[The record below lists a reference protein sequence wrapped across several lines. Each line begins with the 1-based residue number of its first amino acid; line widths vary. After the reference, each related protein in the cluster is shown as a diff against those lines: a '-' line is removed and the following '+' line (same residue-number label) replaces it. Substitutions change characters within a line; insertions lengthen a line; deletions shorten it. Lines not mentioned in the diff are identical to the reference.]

1 MEILPLPACFVGVK
15 IMLSLPKNFE
25 TFNDARKKSF
35 MALYEAK
42 QRGKK
47 VVGVFCSYTPLEL
60 VYAAGA
66 ISVGLC
72 GKSEQGIPE
81 AEAHLPKTLCP
92 LIKAS
97 YGMALTDQCPF
108 FYFSDGILAETTC
121 DGKKKMYEL
130 MSKFKPVH
138 VMNLPQGRDQ
148 ALALDAWTEE
158 VKLAAKFLE
167 GLFNVEITPEKL
179 HDAIVYRNKVRRA
192 IVDIYETAKLK
203 PSPVSG
209 YEISTI
215 AESAD
220 FHFTDDDL
228 VAKLQKT
235 ARDLRE
241 RVRTGADGRPRV
253 LITGCPNAGVRD
265 KIIKTLEE
273 LGADYVCA
281 DNCAGPRTQKF
292 MVDEN
297 SEPYRAIAERYLKI
311 NCSVMTP
318 NTTRFDDI
326 RELVKEYRADG
337 VIEIVLHGCHTF
349 AVEAFTVMNMVQNE
363 LGLPYMRLDT
373 DFSQSDKGQIET
385 RLGAFIEMMSAAA

>member
-1 MEILPLPACFVGVK
+1 
-15 IMLSLPKNFE
+15 MLSLPKNFE
-25 TFNDARKKSF
+25 TFNEARKKSF

-42 QRGKK
+42 QSGKK
-47 VVGVFCSYTPLEL
+47 VIGVFCSYTPVEL

-97 YGMALTDQCPF
+97 YGMALSDQCPF

-130 MSKFKPVH
+130 MNHIKPVH

-148 ALALDAWTEE
+148 ALAIESWTDE
-158 VKLAAKFLE
+158 VKRAAHFLE
-167 GLFNVEITPEKL
+167 NLFGVTITEDKL
-179 HDAIVYRNKVRRA
+179 HDAIVYRNKVRQA

-209 YEISTI
+209 YEISTV

-228 VAKLQKT
+228 VAKLQKI
-235 ARDLRE
+235 AREFRE
-241 RVRTGADGRPRV
+241 RLRNDGAGRPRV

-265 KIIKTLEE
+265 KVIKRLEE

-297 SEPYRAIAERYLKI
+297 SDPYRAIAERYLKI

-318 NTTRFDDI
+318 NTTRLDDI
-326 RELVKEYRADG
+326 RALVHEYQADG
-337 VIEIVLHGCHTF
+337 VIEVVLHGCHTF
-349 AVEAFTVMNMVQNE
+349 AVEAFSVMNLVQNE
-363 LGLPYMRLDT
+363 LGLPYLRLDT

-385 RLGAFIEMMSAAA
+385 RLEAFVEIMTSAA

>member
-1 MEILPLPACFVGVK
+1 
-15 IMLSLPKNFE
+15 MLSLPKNFE
-25 TFNDARKKSF
+25 SFNDARKKSF

-47 VVGVFCSYTPLEL
+47 VIGVFCSYTPIEI

-81 AEAHLPKTLCP
+81 AETVLPKTLCP

-97 YGMALTDQCPF
+97 YGMAMTDQCPF

-130 MSKFKPVH
+130 MSKIKPVH
-138 VMNLPQGRDQ
+138 VLNLPQGRDQ
-148 ALALDAWTEE
+148 AMAIESWTEE
-158 VKLAAKFLE
+158 IKRAAKFLE
-167 GLFNVEITPEKL
+167 NLFNVKITEEKL
-179 HDAIVYRNKVRRA
+179 HDAIVYRNKVRKA
-192 IVDIYETAKLK
+192 IVDLYEVAKLK
-203 PSPVSG
+203 PSPASG
-209 YEISTI
+209 YEISTL

-228 VAKLQKT
+228 VAKIEKSTRELK
-235 ARDLRE
+235 E
-241 RVRTGADGRPRV
+241 RVRNDGAGRPRV

-265 KIIKTLEE
+265 KIIKRLEE

-281 DNCAGPRTQKF
+281 DNCAGPRAQKF
-292 MVDEN
+292 MIDEN

-326 RELVKEYRADG
+326 KNLIHEYSVDG

-349 AVEAFTVMNMVQNE
+349 AVEAHTVMNIVQND

-385 RLGAFIEMMSAAA
+385 RLGAFVEMMSAAA

>member
-1 MEILPLPACFVGVK
+1 
-15 IMLSLPKNFE
+15 MLSLPKNFE
-25 TFNDARKKSF
+25 SFNEARRKSF
-35 MALYEAK
+35 MALYNAK
-42 QRGKK
+42 EQGKK
-47 VVGVFCSYTPLEL
+47 IIGTFCSYTPVEII
-60 VYAAGA
+60 YAAGA
-66 ISVGLC
+66 VSVGLC
-72 GKSEQGIPE
+72 GKSEQGITE

-97 YGMALTDQCPF
+97 YGMALTEQCPF

-130 MSKFKPVH
+130 MNFLKPVH

-148 ALALDAWTEE
+148 ALALDSWTEE
-158 VKLAAKFLE
+158 VKRAAKFLE
-167 GLFNVEITPEKL
+167 NLLNVKITEEKL
-179 HDAIVYRNKVRRA
+179 HDAIVYRNRVRKA
-192 IVDIYETAKLK
+192 IVDLYEVAKLK

-209 YEISTI
+209 YEISTV

-228 VAKLQKT
+228 VSKI
-235 ARDLRE
+235 E
-241 RVRTGADGRPRV
+241 RTTKEFKQRIRSDGAGRPRV

-265 KIIKTLEE
+265 KIIKRLEE

-292 MVDEN
+292 MIDEN

-318 NTTRFDDI
+318 NTARFDDI
-326 RELVKEYRADG
+326 KALIQEYQADG

-349 AVEAFTVMNMVQNE
+349 AVEAYTTMNIVQNE
-363 LGLPYMRLDT
+363 LALPYMRLDT
-373 DFSQSDKGQIET
+373 DFSQSDSGQIET
-385 RLGAFIEMMSAAA
+385 RLGAFIEMMTAA

>member
-1 MEILPLPACFVGVK
+1 
-15 IMLSLPKNFE
+15 MLSLPKNFE
-25 TFNDARKKSF
+25 SFNEARKKSF
-35 MALYEAK
+35 MALYNAK
-42 QRGKK
+42 EQGKK
-47 VVGVFCSYTPLEL
+47 IIGTFCSYTPVEIIN
-60 VYAAGA
+60 AAGA

-72 GKSEQGIPE
+72 GKSEQGITE
-81 AEAHLPKTLCP
+81 AETRLPKTLCP

-97 YGMALTDQCPF
+97 YGMAMTDQCPF

-130 MSKFKPVH
+130 MNLIKPVH
-138 VMNLPQGRDQ
+138 VMNLPQGKDQ
-148 ALALDAWTEE
+148 ALAIDSWTEE
-158 VKLAAKFLE
+158 VKRAVRFLE
-167 GLFNVEITPEKL
+167 KLLNITVTEQNL
-179 HDAIVYRNKVRRA
+179 HDAIVYRNKLRRA
-192 IVDIYETAKLK
+192 IVDLYEVAKLK

-209 YEISTI
+209 YEISTV

-228 VAKLQKT
+228 IAKIQKT
-235 ARDLRE
+235 TQEFKQRIRE
-241 RVRTGADGRPRV
+241 DKADRPRV

-265 KIIKTLEE
+265 KIIKRLEE

-297 SEPYRAIAERYLKI
+297 SDPYRAIAERYLKI

-318 NTTRFDDI
+318 NTTRFEDI
-326 RELVKEYRADG
+326 RELAKEYQVDG

-349 AVEAFTVMNMVQNE
+349 AVEAYTTMNIVQNE
-363 LGLPYMRLDT
+363 LALPYIRLDT

-385 RLGAFIEMMSAAA
+385 RLGAFIEMMTAA

>member
-1 MEILPLPACFVGVK
+1 MP
-15 IMLSLPKNFE
+15 LSLPKNFE
-25 TFNDARKKSF
+25 SFNDARKKSF

-47 VVGVFCSYTPLEL
+47 VVGVFCSYTPVEL

-81 AEAHLPKTLCP
+81 AETRLPKTLCP

-97 YGMALTDQCPF
+97 YGMAMTDQCPF

-130 MSKFKPVH
+130 MNLIKPVH

-148 ALALDAWTEE
+148 ALAIESWTDE
-158 VKLAAKFLE
+158 VKRAAKFLE
-167 GLFNVEITPEKL
+167 DLFNVQITPEKL
-179 HDAIVYRNKVRRA
+179 HEAIVYRNKVRRA
-192 IVDIYETAKLK
+192 IVDLYEVAKLK

-209 YEISTI
+209 YEISTV

-228 VAKLQKT
+228 VAKINKIT
-235 ARDLRE
+235 REFRE
-241 RVRTGADGRPRV
+241 RVREDKANRPRV

-265 KIIKTLEE
+265 KVIKTLEE
-273 LGADYVCA
+273 MGADYVCA

-297 SEPYRAIAERYLKI
+297 SEPFRAIAERYLKI

-318 NTTRFDDI
+318 NTQRFDDI
-326 RELVKEYRADG
+326 RALTREYQADG

-349 AVEAFTVMNMVQNE
+349 AVEAYNVMNLVQNE
-363 LGLPYMRLDT
+363 LGLPYLRLDT

-385 RLGAFIEMMSAAA
+385 RLGAFIEIMTSAA

>member
-1 MEILPLPACFVGVK
+1 MINKNKLE
-15 IMLSLPKNFE
+15 LPKNFE
-25 TFNDARKKSF
+25 SFNDARKKSF

-42 QRGKK
+42 QKGKK
-47 VVGVFCSYTPLEL
+47 VIGVFCSYTPVEL

-81 AEAHLPKTLCP
+81 AETRLPKTLCP

-97 YGMALTDQCPF
+97 YGMALSEQCPY

-130 MSKFKPVH
+130 MNLLKPVH

-148 ALALDAWTEE
+148 ALALESWVQE

-167 GLFNVEITPEKL
+167 NLFNVKITDENL
-179 HDAIVYRNKVRRA
+179 HEAIVYRNKVRKA
-192 IVDIYETAKLK
+192 IVDLYEVAKLK
-203 PSPVSG
+203 PSPASG

-215 AESAD
+215 AENAD

-228 VAKLQKT
+228 VAKIQKVT
-235 ARDLRE
+235 RE
-241 RVRTGADGRPRV
+241 LKERTRTGAENRPRV

-273 LGADYVCA
+273 MGADYVCA

-292 MVDEN
+292 LIDEN
-297 SEPYRAIAERYLKI
+297 AEPYRAIAERYLKI

-318 NTTRFDDI
+318 NTSRFDDI
-326 RELVKEYRADG
+326 RELAHEYQVDG

-349 AVEAFTVMNMVQNE
+349 AVEAWNVMNLVQNE
-363 LGLPYMRLDT
+363 LNMPYLRLDT

-385 RLGAFIEMMSAAA
+385 RLGAFIEMMTAA

>member
-1 MEILPLPACFVGVK
+1 
-15 IMLSLPKNFE
+15 MLSLPKNFE

-42 QRGKK
+42 QKGKK
-47 VVGVFCSYTPLEL
+47 VVGVFCSYTPVEL

-81 AEAHLPKTLCP
+81 AETVLPKTLCP

-97 YGMALTDQCPF
+97 YGMAMTDQCPF

-130 MSKFKPVH
+130 MNLIKPVH

-148 ALALDAWTEE
+148 ALAIESWTDE
-158 VKLAAKFLE
+158 VKRAAKFLE
-167 GLFNVEITPEKL
+167 DLFNVKITPEKL

-192 IVDIYETAKLK
+192 IVDLYEVAKLK

-209 YEISTI
+209 YEISTV

-228 VAKLQKT
+228 VAKIQKIT
-235 ARDLRE
+235 REFRE
-241 RVRTGADGRPRV
+241 RVREDKGNRPRV

-265 KIIKTLEE
+265 KVIKTLEE

-292 MVDEN
+292 MIDEN
-297 SEPYRAIAERYLKI
+297 AEPFRAIAERYLKI

-318 NTTRFDDI
+318 NTQRFDDI
-326 RELVKEYRADG
+326 RELTREYQVDG

-349 AVEAFTVMNMVQNE
+349 AVEAYNVMKIVQNE
-363 LGLPYMRLDT
+363 LGLPYLRLDT

-385 RLGAFIEMMSAAA
+385 RLGAFIEMMTSAA

>member
-1 MEILPLPACFVGVK
+1 
-15 IMLSLPKNFE
+15 MLSLPKNFE
-25 TFNDARKKSF
+25 SFNDARKKSF

-42 QRGKK
+42 QAGKK
-47 VVGVFCSYTPLEL
+47 VVGTFCSYTPVEL
-60 VYAAGA
+60 IYAAGA

-72 GKSEQGIPE
+72 GKSEQGITE
-81 AEAHLPKTLCP
+81 AETQLPKTLCP

-97 YGMALTDQCPF
+97 YGMAMTDQCPY

-130 MSKFKPVH
+130 MSLLKSVH
-138 VMNLPQGRDQ
+138 VMNLPQGKDQ
-148 ALALDAWTEE
+148 ALAIESWTDE
-158 VKLAAKFLE
+158 VKRAARFLE
-167 GLFNVEITPEKL
+167 GLFNVTITEDKL

-192 IVDIYETAKLK
+192 IVDLYEVAKLK

-209 YEISTI
+209 YEISTV

-228 VAKLQKT
+228 VAKLERT
-235 ARDLRE
+235 TRE
-241 RVRTGADGRPRV
+241 FKERIRNDGAGRPRV

-265 KIIKTLEE
+265 KIIKRLEE

-297 SEPYRAIAERYLKI
+297 SDPYRALAERYLKI

-318 NTTRFDDI
+318 NTARFDDI
-326 RELVKEYRADG
+326 KALIHEYQADG

-349 AVEAFTVMNMVQNE
+349 AVEAYTTMNIVQNE
-363 LGLPYMRLDT
+363 IGIPYMRLDT

-385 RLGAFIEMMSAAA
+385 RLGAFIEMMTAA

>member
-1 MEILPLPACFVGVK
+1 
-15 IMLSLPKNFE
+15 MLSLPKNFE
-25 TFNDARKKSF
+25 SFNDARKKSF

-42 QRGKK
+42 QAGKK
-47 VVGVFCSYTPLEL
+47 VVGTFCSYTPVEL
-60 VYAAGA
+60 INAAGA

-72 GKSEQGIPE
+72 GKSEQGIAE
-81 AEAHLPKTLCP
+81 AETRLPKTLCP

-97 YGMALTDQCPF
+97 YGMAMTDQCPY

-130 MSKFKPVH
+130 MSLLKPVH

-148 ALALDAWTEE
+148 AMAIESWTEE
-158 VKLAAKFLE
+158 VKRAAKFLE
-167 GLFNVEITPEKL
+167 GLFNVTITEDKL
-179 HDAIVYRNKVRRA
+179 HDAIVYRNKVRKA
-192 IVDIYETAKLK
+192 IVDLYEVAKMK
-203 PSPVSG
+203 SSPVSG
-209 YEISTI
+209 YEISTV

-228 VAKLQKT
+228 VAKIERT
-235 ARDLRE
+235 TRE
-241 RVRTGADGRPRV
+241 FKERIRNDGEGRPRV

-265 KIIKTLEE
+265 KIIKRLEE

-297 SEPYRAIAERYLKI
+297 SDPYRAIAERYLKI

-318 NTTRFDDI
+318 NTARFDDI
-326 RELVKEYRADG
+326 KALIDEYQADG

-349 AVEAFTVMNMVQNE
+349 AVEAYTTMNIVQND
-363 LGLPYMRLDT
+363 LGMPYMRLDT

-385 RLGAFIEMMSAAA
+385 RLGAFIEMMTAA

>member
-1 MEILPLPACFVGVK
+1 
-15 IMLSLPKNFE
+15 MLSLPKNFE
-25 TFNDARKKSF
+25 SFNEARRKSF
-35 MALYEAK
+35 MALYNAK
-42 QRGKK
+42 EQGKK
-47 VVGVFCSYTPLEL
+47 IIGTFCSYTPVEII
-60 VYAAGA
+60 YAAGA
-66 ISVGLC
+66 VSVGLC
-72 GKSEQGIPE
+72 GKSEQGITE

-97 YGMALTDQCPF
+97 YGMALTEQCPF

-130 MSKFKPVH
+130 MNFLKPVH

-148 ALALDAWTEE
+148 ALALDSWTEE
-158 VKLAAKFLE
+158 VKRAAKFLE
-167 GLFNVEITPEKL
+167 NLLNVKITEEKL
-179 HDAIVYRNKVRRA
+179 HDAIVYRNRVRKA
-192 IVDIYETAKLK
+192 IVDLYEVAKLK

-209 YEISTI
+209 YEISTV

-228 VAKLQKT
+228 VSKI
-235 ARDLRE
+235 E
-241 RVRTGADGRPRV
+241 RTTKEFKQRIRSDGAGRPRV

-265 KIIKTLEE
+265 KIIKRLEE

-292 MVDEN
+292 MIDEN

-326 RELVKEYRADG
+326 KALIQEYQVDG

-349 AVEAFTVMNMVQNE
+349 AVEAYTTMNIVQNE
-363 LGLPYMRLDT
+363 LALPYMRLDT
-373 DFSQSDKGQIET
+373 DFSQSDSGQIET
-385 RLGAFIEMMSAAA
+385 RLGAFIEMMTAA

>member
-1 MEILPLPACFVGVK
+1 
-15 IMLSLPKNFE
+15 MLSLPKNFE
-25 TFNDARKKSF
+25 SFNEARRKSF
-35 MALYEAK
+35 MALYNAK
-42 QRGKK
+42 EQGKK
-47 VVGVFCSYTPLEL
+47 IIGTFCSYTPVEII
-60 VYAAGA
+60 YAAGA
-66 ISVGLC
+66 VSVGLC
-72 GKSEQGIPE
+72 GKSEQGITE

-97 YGMALTDQCPF
+97 YGMALTEQCPF

-130 MSKFKPVH
+130 MNFLKPVH

-148 ALALDAWTEE
+148 ALALDSWTEE
-158 VKLAAKFLE
+158 VKRAAKFLE
-167 GLFNVEITPEKL
+167 NLLNVKITEEKL
-179 HDAIVYRNKVRRA
+179 HDAIVYRNRVRKA
-192 IVDIYETAKLK
+192 IVDLYEVAKLK

-209 YEISTI
+209 YEISTV

-228 VAKLQKT
+228 VSKI
-235 ARDLRE
+235 E
-241 RVRTGADGRPRV
+241 RTTKEFKQRIRSDGAGRPRV
-253 LITGCPNAGVRD
+253 LITGCPNAGVHD
-265 KIIKTLEE
+265 KIIKRLEE

-292 MVDEN
+292 MIDEN

-318 NTTRFDDI
+318 NTARFDDI
-326 RELVKEYRADG
+326 KALIQEYQVDG

-349 AVEAFTVMNMVQNE
+349 AVEAYTTMNIVQNE
-363 LGLPYMRLDT
+363 LALPYMRLDT
-373 DFSQSDKGQIET
+373 DFSQSDSGQIET
-385 RLGAFIEMMSAAA
+385 RLGAFIEMMTAA

>member
-1 MEILPLPACFVGVK
+1 
-15 IMLSLPKNFE
+15 MLSLPKNFE
-25 TFNDARKKSF
+25 SFNDARKKSF

-42 QRGKK
+42 QAGKK
-47 VVGVFCSYTPLEL
+47 VVGTFCSYTPVEL
-60 VYAAGA
+60 INAAGA

-72 GKSEQGIPE
+72 GKSEQGIAE
-81 AEAHLPKTLCP
+81 AETRLPKTLCP

-97 YGMALTDQCPF
+97 YGMAMTDQCPY

-130 MSKFKPVH
+130 MSLLKPVH

-148 ALALDAWTEE
+148 AMAIESWTEE
-158 VKLAAKFLE
+158 VKRAAKFLE
-167 GLFNVEITPEKL
+167 GLFNVTITEDKL
-179 HDAIVYRNKVRRA
+179 HDAIVYRNKVRKA
-192 IVDIYETAKLK
+192 IVDLYEVAKMK

-209 YEISTI
+209 YEISTV

-228 VAKLQKT
+228 VAKIERT
-235 ARDLRE
+235 TRE
-241 RVRTGADGRPRV
+241 FKERIRNDGEGRPRV

-265 KIIKTLEE
+265 KIIKRLEE

-297 SEPYRAIAERYLKI
+297 SDPYRAIAERYLKI

-318 NTTRFDDI
+318 NTARFDDI
-326 RELVKEYRADG
+326 KTLIDEYRADG

-349 AVEAFTVMNMVQNE
+349 AVEAYTTMNIVQNE
-363 LGLPYMRLDT
+363 LGMPYMRLDT

-385 RLGAFIEMMSAAA
+385 RLGAFIEMMSAA

>member
-1 MEILPLPACFVGVK
+1 
-15 IMLSLPKNFE
+15 MLSLPKNFE

-42 QRGKK
+42 QAGKK
-47 VVGVFCSYTPLEL
+47 VVGTFCSYTPVEL
-60 VYAAGA
+60 IYAAGA

-72 GKSEQGIPE
+72 GKSEQGITE
-81 AEAHLPKTLCP
+81 AEMHLPKTLCP

-97 YGMALTDQCPF
+97 YGMAMTDQCPY

-130 MSKFKPVH
+130 MSSFKPVH
-138 VMNLPQGRDQ
+138 VMNLPQGKDQ

-158 VKLAAKFLE
+158 VKRAAKFLE
-167 GLFNVEITPEKL
+167 GLFNVTITEDKL

-192 IVDIYETAKLK
+192 IVDLYEVAKLK

-209 YEISTI
+209 YEISTV

-228 VAKLQKT
+228 VAKIERIT
-235 ARDLRE
+235 REFRE
-241 RVRTGADGRPRV
+241 RIRNDGDNRPRV
-253 LITGCPNAGVRD
+253 LITGCPNAGVRE
-265 KIIKTLEE
+265 KIIKRLEE

-281 DNCAGPRTQKF
+281 DNCAGPRSQKF
-292 MVDEN
+292 MIDEN
-297 SEPYRAIAERYLKI
+297 SDPYRAIAERYLKI

-318 NTTRFDDI
+318 NTARFDDI
-326 RELVKEYRADG
+326 KELIHEYQADG

-349 AVEAFTVMNMVQNE
+349 AVEAYTTMNIVQNE
-363 LGLPYMRLDT
+363 LGMPYMRLDT

-385 RLGAFIEMMSAAA
+385 RLGAFIEMMTAA

>member
-1 MEILPLPACFVGVK
+1 
-15 IMLSLPKNFE
+15 MLLPKNFE
-25 TFNDARKKSF
+25 TFNEARKKSF
-35 MALYEAK
+35 MALYNAK
-42 QRGKK
+42 KQGKK
-47 VVGVFCSYTPLEL
+47 IIGTFCSYTPLEII
-60 VYAAGA
+60 YAAGA

-72 GKSEQGIPE
+72 GKSEQGITE
-81 AEAHLPKTLCP
+81 AEAYLPKTLCP

-97 YGMALTDQCPF
+97 YGMALSEQCPF

-130 MSKFKPVH
+130 MSYLKPVH
-138 VMNLPQGRDQ
+138 VMNLPQGREQ
-148 ALALDAWTEE
+148 ALALDSWTEE
-158 VKLAAKFLE
+158 VKQAVKFLE
-167 GLFNVEITPEKL
+167 KLLDVTVTEEKL
-179 HDAIVYRNKVRRA
+179 HDAIVYRNKLRRA
-192 IVDIYETAKLK
+192 ILDLYEVAMYKRQPIT
-203 PSPVSG
+203 G
-209 YEISTI
+209 YELSTV

-228 VAKLQKT
+228 IAKIQNIT
-235 ARDLRE
+235 RDFRQRIRE
-241 RVRTGADGRPRV
+241 DKADRPRV

-265 KIIKTLEE
+265 KIIKRLEE

-326 RELVKEYRADG
+326 KELIREYQVDG

-349 AVEAFTVMNMVQNE
+349 AVEAYTTMKIVQNDLE
-363 LGLPYMRLDT
+363 MPYMRLDT
-373 DFSQSDKGQIET
+373 DFSQSDIGQIET
-385 RLGAFIEMMSAAA
+385 RLGAFIEMMMAA

>member
-1 MEILPLPACFVGVK
+1 
-15 IMLSLPKNFE
+15 MLSLPKNFE

-42 QRGKK
+42 ERGKK
-47 VVGVFCSYTPLEL
+47 VIGVFCSYTPVEL

-81 AEAHLPKTLCP
+81 AETVLPKTLCP

-97 YGMALTDQCPF
+97 YGMAMTDQCPY

-130 MSKFKPVH
+130 MNLIKPVH

-148 ALALDAWTEE
+148 ALAIESWTDE
-158 VKLAAKFLE
+158 VKRAAKFLE
-167 GLFNVEITPEKL
+167 DLFNVKITPDKL
-179 HDAIVYRNKVRRA
+179 HEAIVYRNKVRRA
-192 IVDIYETAKLK
+192 IVDLYEVAKLK

-209 YEISTI
+209 YEISTV

-228 VAKLQKT
+228 VAKLQKIT
-235 ARDLRE
+235 REFRE
-241 RVRTGADGRPRV
+241 RVREDKGSRPRV

-265 KIIKTLEE
+265 KVIKTLEE

-292 MVDEN
+292 MIDEN
-297 SEPYRAIAERYLKI
+297 AEPFRAIAERYLKI

-318 NTTRFDDI
+318 NTQRFDDI
-326 RELVKEYRADG
+326 RELTREYQVDG

-349 AVEAFTVMNMVQNE
+349 AVEAYSIMNIVQNE
-363 LGLPYMRLDT
+363 LGLPYLRLDT

-385 RLGAFIEMMSAAA
+385 RLGAFIEMMTAAA

>member
-1 MEILPLPACFVGVK
+1 MS
-15 IMLSLPKNFE
+15 LSLPKNFE
-25 TFNDARKKSF
+25 SFNDARKKSF

-47 VVGVFCSYTPLEL
+47 VVGVFCSYTPVEL

-81 AEAHLPKTLCP
+81 AETRLPKTLCP

-97 YGMALTDQCPF
+97 YGMAMTDQCPF

-130 MSKFKPVH
+130 MNLIKPVH

-148 ALALDAWTEE
+148 ALAIESWTDE
-158 VKLAAKFLE
+158 VKRAAKFLE
-167 GLFNVEITPEKL
+167 DLFHVQITPDKL
-179 HDAIVYRNKVRRA
+179 HEAIVYRNKVRRA
-192 IVDIYETAKLK
+192 IVDLYEVAKLK

-209 YEISTI
+209 YEISTV

-228 VAKLQKT
+228 VAKINKIT
-235 ARDLRE
+235 REFRE
-241 RVRTGADGRPRV
+241 RVREGKADRPRV

-265 KIIKTLEE
+265 KVIKTLEE

-292 MVDEN
+292 MIDEN
-297 SEPYRAIAERYLKI
+297 AEPFRAIAERYLKI

-318 NTTRFDDI
+318 NTQRFDDI
-326 RELVKEYRADG
+326 RALTREYQADG

-349 AVEAFTVMNMVQNE
+349 AVEAYNVMNLVQNE
-363 LGLPYMRLDT
+363 LGLPYLRLDT

-385 RLGAFIEMMSAAA
+385 RLGAFIEMMMNAA

>member
-1 MEILPLPACFVGVK
+1 
-15 IMLSLPKNFE
+15 MLSLPKNFE
-25 TFNDARKKSF
+25 SFGEARKKSF

-47 VVGVFCSYTPLEL
+47 VIGVFCSYTPVEL

-72 GKSEQGIPE
+72 GKSEQGIAE
-81 AEAHLPKTLCP
+81 AETILPKTLCP

-97 YGMALTDQCPF
+97 YGMAMTDQCPF

-130 MSKFKPVH
+130 MSMLKPVH
-138 VMNLPQGRDQ
+138 VLNLPQGRDQ
-148 ALALDAWTEE
+148 AMALESWTQEI
-158 VKLAAKFLE
+158 KNAAKFLE
-167 GLFNVEITPEKL
+167 KLLNAKITEQSL
-179 HDAIVYRNKVRRA
+179 HDAIVYRNKVRKA
-192 IVDIYETAKLK
+192 IVDLYEVAKLK
-203 PSPVSG
+203 PSPASG

-215 AESAD
+215 AENAD

-228 VAKLQKT
+228 VAKIEKQTRELK
-235 ARDLRE
+235 E
-241 RVRTGADGRPRV
+241 RVRTGAEGRPRV
-253 LITGCPNAGVRD
+253 LVTGCPNAGVRD
-265 KIIKTLEE
+265 KIIKRLEE

-281 DNCAGPRTQKF
+281 DNCAGPRAQKF
-292 MVDEN
+292 MIDEDA
-297 SEPYRAIAERYLKI
+297 EPYRAIAERYLKI

-318 NTTRFDDI
+318 NTTRYDDI
-326 RELVKEYRADG
+326 RNLIDEYRVDG

-349 AVEAFTVMNMVQNE
+349 AVEAYTIMNIVQNE
-363 LGLPYMRLDT
+363 IGLPYMRLDT

-385 RLGAFIEMMSAAA
+385 RLGAFIEMMTAA

>member
-1 MEILPLPACFVGVK
+1 
-15 IMLSLPKNFE
+15 MLSLPRNFE
-25 TFNDARKKSF
+25 SFNEARRKSF
-35 MALYEAK
+35 MALYNAK
-42 QRGKK
+42 EQGKK
-47 VVGVFCSYTPLEL
+47 IIGTFCSYTPVEII
-60 VYAAGA
+60 YAAGA
-66 ISVGLC
+66 VSVGLC
-72 GKSEQGIPE
+72 GKSEQGITE

-97 YGMALTDQCPF
+97 YGMALTEQCPF

-130 MSKFKPVH
+130 MNFLKPVH

-148 ALALDAWTEE
+148 ALALDSWTEE
-158 VKLAAKFLE
+158 VKRAAKFLE
-167 GLFNVEITPEKL
+167 NLLNVKITEEKL
-179 HDAIVYRNKVRRA
+179 HDAIVYRNRVRKA
-192 IVDIYETAKLK
+192 IVDLYEVAKLK

-209 YEISTI
+209 YEISTV

-228 VAKLQKT
+228 VSKI
-235 ARDLRE
+235 E
-241 RVRTGADGRPRV
+241 RTTKEFKQRIRSDGAGRPRV

-265 KIIKTLEE
+265 KIIKRLEE

-292 MVDEN
+292 MIDEN

-318 NTTRFDDI
+318 NTARFDDI
-326 RELVKEYRADG
+326 KALIQEYQVDG

-349 AVEAFTVMNMVQNE
+349 AVEAYTTMNIVQNE
-363 LGLPYMRLDT
+363 LALPYMRLDT
-373 DFSQSDKGQIET
+373 DFSQSDSGQIET
-385 RLGAFIEMMSAAA
+385 RLGAFIEMMTAA

>member
-1 MEILPLPACFVGVK
+1 
-15 IMLSLPKNFE
+15 MLSLPKNFE
-25 TFNDARKKSF
+25 SFNEARRKSF
-35 MALYEAK
+35 MALYNAK
-42 QRGKK
+42 EQGKK
-47 VVGVFCSYTPLEL
+47 IIGTFCSYTPVEII
-60 VYAAGA
+60 YAAGA
-66 ISVGLC
+66 VSVGLC
-72 GKSEQGIPE
+72 GKSEQGITE

-97 YGMALTDQCPF
+97 YGMALTEQCPF

-130 MSKFKPVH
+130 MNFLKPVH

-148 ALALDAWTEE
+148 ALALDSWTEE
-158 VKLAAKFLE
+158 VKRAAKFLE
-167 GLFNVEITPEKL
+167 NLLNVKITEEKL
-179 HDAIVYRNKVRRA
+179 HDAIVYRNRVRKA
-192 IVDIYETAKLK
+192 IVDLYEVAKLK

-209 YEISTI
+209 YEISTV

-228 VAKLQKT
+228 VSKI
-235 ARDLRE
+235 E
-241 RVRTGADGRPRV
+241 RTTKEFKQRIRSDGAGRPRV

-265 KIIKTLEE
+265 KIIKRLEE

-292 MVDEN
+292 MIEEN

-318 NTTRFDDI
+318 NTARFDDI
-326 RELVKEYRADG
+326 KALIQEYQVDG

-349 AVEAFTVMNMVQNE
+349 AVEAYTTMNIVQNE
-363 LGLPYMRLDT
+363 LALPYMRLDT
-373 DFSQSDKGQIET
+373 DFSQSDSGQIET
-385 RLGAFIEMMSAAA
+385 RLGAFIEMMTAA

>member
-1 MEILPLPACFVGVK
+1 
-15 IMLSLPKNFE
+15 MLSLPKNFE
-25 TFNDARKKSF
+25 SFNEARRKSF
-35 MALYEAK
+35 MALYNAK
-42 QRGKK
+42 EQGKK
-47 VVGVFCSYTPLEL
+47 IIGTFCSYTPVEII
-60 VYAAGA
+60 YAAGA
-66 ISVGLC
+66 VSVGLC
-72 GKSEQGIPE
+72 GKSEQGITE

-97 YGMALTDQCPF
+97 YGMALTEQCPF

-130 MSKFKPVH
+130 MNFLKPVH

-148 ALALDAWTEE
+148 ALALDSWTEE
-158 VKLAAKFLE
+158 VKRAAKFLE
-167 GLFNVEITPEKL
+167 NLLNVKITEEKL
-179 HDAIVYRNKVRRA
+179 HDAIVYRNRVRKA
-192 IVDIYETAKLK
+192 IVDLYEVAKLK

-209 YEISTI
+209 YEISTV

-228 VAKLQKT
+228 VSKI
-235 ARDLRE
+235 E
-241 RVRTGADGRPRV
+241 RATKEFKQRIRSDGAGRPRV

-265 KIIKTLEE
+265 KIIKRLEE

-292 MVDEN
+292 MIDEN

-326 RELVKEYRADG
+326 KALIQEYQVDG

-349 AVEAFTVMNMVQNE
+349 AVEAYTTMNIVQNE
-363 LGLPYMRLDT
+363 LALPYMRLDT
-373 DFSQSDKGQIET
+373 DFSQSDSGQIET
-385 RLGAFIEMMSAAA
+385 RLGAFIEMMTAA

>member
-1 MEILPLPACFVGVK
+1 
-15 IMLSLPKNFE
+15 MLSLPKNFE

-42 QRGKK
+42 QKGKK
-47 VVGVFCSYTPLEL
+47 VVGVFCSYTPVEL

-81 AEAHLPKTLCP
+81 AETVLPKTLCP

-97 YGMALTDQCPF
+97 YGMAMTDQCPF

-130 MSKFKPVH
+130 MNLIKPVH

-148 ALALDAWTEE
+148 ALAIESWTDE
-158 VKLAAKFLE
+158 VKRAAKFLE
-167 GLFNVEITPEKL
+167 DLFNVKITPEKL

-192 IVDIYETAKLK
+192 IVDLYEVAKLK

-209 YEISTI
+209 YEISTV

-228 VAKLQKT
+228 VAKIQKIT
-235 ARDLRE
+235 REFRE
-241 RVRTGADGRPRV
+241 RVREDKGNRPRV

-265 KIIKTLEE
+265 KVIKTLEE

-292 MVDEN
+292 MIDEN
-297 SEPYRAIAERYLKI
+297 AEPFRAIAERYLKI

-318 NTTRFDDI
+318 NTQRFDDI
-326 RELVKEYRADG
+326 RELTHEYQVDG

-349 AVEAFTVMNMVQNE
+349 AVEAYSIMNIVQNE
-363 LGLPYMRLDT
+363 LGLPYLRLDT

-385 RLGAFIEMMSAAA
+385 RLGAFIEMMTAAA

>member
-1 MEILPLPACFVGVK
+1 
-15 IMLSLPKNFE
+15 MLLPKNFE
-25 TFNDARKKSF
+25 TFNEARKKSF
-35 MALYEAK
+35 MALYNAK
-42 QRGKK
+42 KQGKK
-47 VVGVFCSYTPLEL
+47 IIGTFCSYTPLEII
-60 VYAAGA
+60 YAAGA

-72 GKSEQGIPE
+72 GKSEQGITE
-81 AEAHLPKTLCP
+81 AEAYLPKTLCP

-97 YGMALTDQCPF
+97 YGMALSDQCPF

-130 MSKFKPVH
+130 MSYLKPVH
-138 VMNLPQGRDQ
+138 VMNLPQGREQ
-148 ALALDAWTEE
+148 ALALDSWTEE
-158 VKLAAKFLE
+158 VKQAVKFLE
-167 GLFNVEITPEKL
+167 KLLDVTVTEEKL
-179 HDAIVYRNKVRRA
+179 HDAIVYRNKLRRA
-192 IVDIYETAKLK
+192 ILDLYEVAKLK
-203 PSPVSG
+203 PSPITG
-209 YEISTI
+209 YELSTV

-228 VAKLQKT
+228 IAKIQNIT
-235 ARDLRE
+235 RDFRQRIRE
-241 RVRTGADGRPRV
+241 DKVDRPRV

-265 KIIKTLEE
+265 KIIKRLEE

-326 RELVKEYRADG
+326 KELIREYQVDG

-349 AVEAFTVMNMVQNE
+349 AVEAYTTMKIVQNDLE
-363 LGLPYMRLDT
+363 MPYMRLDT
-373 DFSQSDKGQIET
+373 DFSQSDIGQIET
-385 RLGAFIEMMSAAA
+385 RLGAFIEMMMAA

>member
-1 MEILPLPACFVGVK
+1 
-15 IMLSLPKNFE
+15 MLSLPKNFE
-25 TFNDARKKSF
+25 SFNEARRKSF
-35 MALYEAK
+35 MALYNAK
-42 QRGKK
+42 EQGKK
-47 VVGVFCSYTPLEL
+47 IIGTFCSYTPVEII
-60 VYAAGA
+60 YAAGA
-66 ISVGLC
+66 VSVGLC
-72 GKSEQGIPE
+72 GKSEQGITE

-97 YGMALTDQCPF
+97 YGMALTEQCPF

-130 MSKFKPVH
+130 MNFLKPVH
-138 VMNLPQGRDQ
+138 VMNLPQGRGQ
-148 ALALDAWTEE
+148 ALALDSWTEE
-158 VKLAAKFLE
+158 VKRAAKFLE
-167 GLFNVEITPEKL
+167 NLLNVKITEEKL
-179 HDAIVYRNKVRRA
+179 HDAIVYRNRVRKA
-192 IVDIYETAKLK
+192 IVDLYEVAKLK

-209 YEISTI
+209 YEISTV

-228 VAKLQKT
+228 VSKI
-235 ARDLRE
+235 E
-241 RVRTGADGRPRV
+241 RTTKEFKQRIRSDGAGRPRV

-265 KIIKTLEE
+265 KIIKRLEE

-292 MVDEN
+292 MIDEN

-326 RELVKEYRADG
+326 KALIQEYQVDG

-349 AVEAFTVMNMVQNE
+349 AVEAYTTMNIVQNE
-363 LGLPYMRLDT
+363 LSLPYMRLDT
-373 DFSQSDKGQIET
+373 DFSQSDSGQIET
-385 RLGAFIEMMSAAA
+385 RLGAFIEMMTAA